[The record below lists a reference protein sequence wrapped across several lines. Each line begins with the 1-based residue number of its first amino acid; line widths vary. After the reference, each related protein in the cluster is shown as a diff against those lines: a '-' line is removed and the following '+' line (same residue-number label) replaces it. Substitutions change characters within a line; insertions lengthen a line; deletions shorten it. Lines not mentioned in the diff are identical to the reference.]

1 VPGDIASGLSL
12 ARVIANGLK
21 AGLTIKATRVQAS
34 DAGANP
40 EALFKAAVAQG
51 ADLSRWFKY
60 FLDSPL
66 TSN

>member
-1 VPGDIASGLSL
+1 MPGDIAAGLPL

-21 AGLTIKATRVQAS
+21 GGLTIEATLVQPL

-40 EALFKAAVAQG
+40 EALFKAAVAQR
-51 ADLSRWFKY
+51 ADLSKLFKY